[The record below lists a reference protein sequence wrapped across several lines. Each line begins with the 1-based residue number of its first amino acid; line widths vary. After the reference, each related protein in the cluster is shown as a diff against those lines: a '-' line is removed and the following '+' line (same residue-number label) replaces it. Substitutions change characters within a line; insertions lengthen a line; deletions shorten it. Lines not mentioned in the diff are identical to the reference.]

1 MLVTLDFTY
10 SEHWDP
16 FNFSQ
21 STALMC
27 TCMHVITL
35 LWSLLHLLSTGRKA
49 STESGWD
56 GNDSKRFS
64 CWVWGTCNAS
74 ERRGISGQSC
84 YSLVY
89 DKNAMFNESTTILF
103 STVYTLKDHRNYVE
117 LSKQKWNH
125 KPMVRGGFALG
136 CIALASK
143 GVGEEEKRW
152 GGGAGELVIFFS
164 HAISFLCLPCRL
176 FCLKVLSIF
185 LMSFLYCTKEPF
197 YINFYWNFLTR
208 MYAKDWRN

>member
-21 STALMC
+21 SAALMC
-27 TCMHVITL
+27 TCMHVIIL

-74 ERRGISGQSC
+74 ERRGISGLSC

-89 DKNAMFNESTTILF
+89 DKNAIFNESTTILF
-103 STVYTLKDHRNYVE
+103 STVYTLKDHRNYVQ

-152 GGGAGELVIFFS
+152 GAGRGSWWFFFS
-164 HAISFLCLPCRL
+164 HAIA
-176 FCLKVLSIF
+176 FCAYPADYFASKF
-185 LMSFLYCTKEPF
+185 WAFF
-197 YINFYWNFLTR
+197 
-208 MYAKDWRN
+208 